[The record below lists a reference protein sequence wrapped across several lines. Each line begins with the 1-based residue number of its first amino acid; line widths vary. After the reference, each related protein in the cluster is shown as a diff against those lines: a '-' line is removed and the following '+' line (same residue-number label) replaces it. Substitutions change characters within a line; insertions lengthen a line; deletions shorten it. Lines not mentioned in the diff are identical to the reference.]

1 MIKFSEYVS
10 IGHPDKIADYIS
22 QYLLDRY
29 IERDPQ
35 TRYAVEVQIKDY
47 QVTLGGEVS
56 STHHFSA
63 QEIRQFVRAAVNE
76 IGYTR
81 EYMERWGAEN
91 TICGDL
97 LEVTSLISQQSG
109 DIAQGLDGWG
119 DQGIFFGYCEFRP
132 KTCGMPIDHH
142 IAKRLCKELFE
153 SGIGGLDIK
162 TQVVTRNDKVEKVIV
177 AIPLLDETSKK
188 TVKHFVRSR
197 VKGLYQLIINGT
209 GRYVKH
215 SSIADCGTTG
225 RKLAVDF
232 YGGNCKIGGGCVD
245 AETEYLSPIGWRK
258 FSEYDGGLVGQI
270 DDNFKLSF
278 VKPDDYIKTHAKEVY
293 SAEMDNTLSMV
304 LSGNHNVYFRTSKG
318 NFIKKTMS
326 DLVDATNKSS
336 DGHHAEIPRYFSY
349 DFNGDV
355 KYENPDFV
363 RLLIAHCADGTVMAK
378 GGKTYNCR
386 IRVKKQCKIDRLR
399 RILPNADVEFEERE
413 YSDGYAY
420 FYYNLPNTSKFISEH
435 FNTLNLSRNEAEI
448 ICNEVFKWDGSDIEE
463 VFRTTKKED
472 ADFVQFVLS
481 GYTGNV
487 YSLITNKIEGDNRK
501 STLYLVRKVK
511 HKYCSPFRKKG
522 QSKIRRIEPQTVYCF
537 TVLSGL
543 LLVRRKN
550 YIFVTG
556 NSPWTKDASKADL
569 TLNLA
574 ARRLAINYSIKN
586 KSDVKVALACCIGK
600 QEVDFTVQDT
610 ANNVL
615 AEGRMNINPAEL
627 RKEFKLDTPIYASMC
642 RWGLFGEYQQDKVW
656 EL

>member
-232 YGGNCKIGGGCVD
+232 YGGNSKIGGG
-245 AETEYLSPIGWRK
+245 
-258 FSEYDGGLVGQI
+258 
-270 DDNFKLSF
+270 
-278 VKPDDYIKTHAKEVY
+278 
-293 SAEMDNTLSMV
+293 
-304 LSGNHNVYFRTSKG
+304 
-318 NFIKKTMS
+318 
-326 DLVDATNKSS
+326 
-336 DGHHAEIPRYFSY
+336 
-349 DFNGDV
+349 
-355 KYENPDFV
+355 
-363 RLLIAHCADGTVMAK
+363 
-378 GGKTYNCR
+378 
-386 IRVKKQCKIDRLR
+386 
-399 RILPNADVEFEERE
+399 
-413 YSDGYAY
+413 
-420 FYYNLPNTSKFISEH
+420 
-435 FNTLNLSRNEAEI
+435 
-448 ICNEVFKWDGSDIEE
+448 
-463 VFRTTKKED
+463 
-472 ADFVQFVLS
+472 
-481 GYTGNV
+481 
-487 YSLITNKIEGDNRK
+487 
-501 STLYLVRKVK
+501 
-511 HKYCSPFRKKG
+511 
-522 QSKIRRIEPQTVYCF
+522 
-537 TVLSGL
+537 
-543 LLVRRKN
+543 
-550 YIFVTG
+550 
-556 NSPWTKDASKADL
+556 SPWTKDASKADL

-610 ANNVL
+610 ADNVL
-615 AEGRMNINPAEL
+615 AEGTMNINPAEL